1 MDNLVKRAHVCESP
15 GSSSQHAAAAAPQE
29 TLRVDFGDARPAV
42 LVTDPQDAE
51 FCDDMERALQLSAEE
66 ATYREVR
73 AVLAE
78 DAAPTAPPPAP
89 ESARVTA
96 ECAVC
101 WETATQIVTPCGHF
115 CLCENC
121 SDGFTKCPIC
131 RGDVQGIFKVFV
143 T

>member
-1 MDNLVKRAHVCESP
+1 
-15 GSSSQHAAAAAPQE
+15 
-29 TLRVDFGDARPAV
+29 
-42 LVTDPQDAE
+42 
-51 FCDDMERALQLSAEE
+51 MERALQLSAEE